1 MIPRKR
7 PPVSYRGPFFCTSRR
22 SALVLIAVLV
32 LILLGIAVLT
42 GVLILILVVVLVLI
56 LVVILVL
63 ILVLVLV
70 HDGHLLLYLRY
81 RDSLAGTGGI
91 MHKSGKKSQSAAAGL
106 FRNRESGIMRIEI
119 FAEEGTVMRTLAA
132 ISLSFAAAVFAA
144 ALLPWSGWTWW
155 AAIVCG
161 VLGLAAVLLRRRLP
175 DQLRLRA
182 AVILFSLCGGLLYF
196 GGYQALIQQPVL
208 ERCGREAEF
217 SAVVADFGQLT
228 EQGGRVTVYP
238 EELRGV
244 KAVCYGGQELSR
256 LEPGQRITGYARW
269 QDAGRIHENDVT
281 TFTSRGVF
289 ALLYVQGDVTEEAG
303 SAGSLRWLPQRT
315 ARALREKI
323 AAIWDDETTAAF
335 VTAELTGD
343 RGGLSVAD
351 ETAMSQAGLSHLFAV
366 SGLHCAFLVSLL
378 GLLLGSRR
386 RLSAGVSMA
395 VLAFY
400 MLVVGLSP
408 SVVRACIMQT
418 FVLAAPLFKRDSDGL
433 TSLGAA
439 LLVIL
444 LANPFAAGSISL
456 QLSFAATLGLVWL
469 SPKLY
474 RNLSLFYTGTS
485 RAFRWAVN
493 FLCANVSASVS
504 ALVFTIPLTAI
515 YFNILTLT
523 APISNLLAVPA
534 AGWNFM
540 AGFVTVLAGFVW
552 LPAARVLGWVCF
564 GLVRYVLWVAGV
576 LASAPGHAVYF
587 SNGFLKYWLL
597 YVYAMFG
604 GCLLTRD
611 RRRKYAVAGVLAAAT
626 LALAVGLNTGLHQ
639 YGHLSVMALDVG
651 QGESVA
657 LYTRE
662 KAVLVDCGSSNSYIS
677 AGARAADQLESM
689 GIHRLS
695 AVAVTHYH
703 ADHTNGLE
711 ELLAR
716 MPVERLL
723 LPEIQDEYGVR
734 DRLLALARE
743 LDIPVTM
750 VTDTYQF
757 PMGQAM
763 LTIYPPVG
771 AGDLNEQGLTF
782 LCSAGDFDALITGD
796 MAGNTEKKLVERF
809 DLPDIE
815 VLVVGHHGS
824 RYSSTDAFLQQ
835 VRPETAIISV
845 GDNSYGHPTQEAMD
859 RLSRNGAAVYRT
871 DRQGNV
877 LVTVNGGT

>member
-1 MIPRKR
+1 
-7 PPVSYRGPFFCTSRR
+7 
-22 SALVLIAVLV
+22 
-32 LILLGIAVLT
+32 
-42 GVLILILVVVLVLI
+42 
-56 LVVILVL
+56 
-63 ILVLVLV
+63 
-70 HDGHLLLYLRY
+70 
-81 RDSLAGTGGI
+81 
-91 MHKSGKKSQSAAAGL
+91 
-106 FRNRESGIMRIEI
+106 
-119 FAEEGTVMRTLAA
+119 MRTLAA

-144 ALLPWSGWTWW
+144 VLLPWSGWTWW

-161 VLGLAAVLLRRRLP
+161 AMGLAAVLLRRRLP
-175 DQLRLRA
+175 DKLRLRA

-196 GGYQALIQQPVL
+196 GGYQALVQQPVL

-217 SAVVADFGQLT
+217 SAVAADFGQLT

-238 EELRGV
+238 EGLRGV
-244 KAVCYGGQELSR
+244 KAVCYGGQELAQ

-351 ETAMSQAGLSHLFAV
+351 ETDMSQAGLSHLFAV

-408 SVVRACIMQT
+408 SVVRACIMQA

-474 RNLSLFYTGTS
+474 RNLSRFYTGTS
-485 RAFRWAVN
+485 RAVRWAVN
-493 FLCANVSASVS
+493 FLCANMSASVS

-604 GCLLTRD
+604 GCLLT
-611 RRRKYAVAGVLAAAT
+611 T
-626 LALAVGLNTGLHQ
+626 
-639 YGHLSVMALDVG
+639 
-651 QGESVA
+651 
-657 LYTRE
+657 
-662 KAVLVDCGSSNSYIS
+662 
-677 AGARAADQLESM
+677 ARAAAVRRGRDPGGGDAGAGGGSE
-689 GIHRLS
+689 HRT
-695 AVAVTHYH
+695 APIW
-703 ADHTNGLE
+703 G
-711 ELLAR
+711 
-716 MPVERLL
+716 P
-723 LPEIQDEYGVR
+723 VR
-734 DRLLALARE
+734 DGPGRGPGGERG
-743 LDIPVTM
+743 PVYPGEGGAGGLRIQQQL
-750 VTDTYQF
+750 YQRRG
-757 PMGQAM
+757 PGGRPAGEHGHP
-763 LTIYPPVG
+763 PPVG
-771 AGDLNEQGLTF
+771 GGGDPLSCGPHQRTGGAAGPDAGGSSAAAGDPG
-782 LCSAGDFDALITGD
+782 
-796 MAGNTEKKLVERF
+796 
-809 DLPDIE
+809 
-815 VLVVGHHGS
+815 
-824 RYSSTDAFLQQ
+824 
-835 VRPETAIISV
+835 
-845 GDNSYGHPTQEAMD
+845 
-859 RLSRNGAAVYRT
+859 
-871 DRQGNV
+871 
-877 LVTVNGGT
+877 

>member
-1 MIPRKR
+1 MRLFRGIVVCLLAGLLAGCTARSDAPDTASV
-7 PPVSYRGPFFCTSRR
+7 PPMPQKVDAYEDGAPLVDVYVTEHERIETMPLETYLYGVLAGEMKNDWPMEALKAQAILARTFVLKFMAEKESRYEGADISTDIEEAQAYDASAVNQRVRDAVDATRG
-22 SALVLIAVLV
+22 LVLSSGGELPYAWFHAHS
-32 LILLGIAVLT
+32 G
-42 GVLILILVVVLVLI
+42 GVTA
-56 LVVILVL
+56 
-63 ILVLVLV
+63 
-70 HDGHLLLYLRY
+70 
-81 RDSLAGTGGI
+81 LAREGLNWKAEEPPYTRVTKGNEN
-91 MHKSGKKSQSAAAGL
+91 QSAAPD
-106 FRNRESGIMRIEI
+106 
-119 FAEEGTVMRTLAA
+119 
-132 ISLSFAAAVFAA
+132 AAA
-144 ALLPWSGWTWW
+144 W
-155 AAIVCG
+155 
-161 VLGLAAVLLRRRLP
+161 
-175 DQLRLRA
+175 
-182 AVILFSLCGGLLYF
+182 
-196 GGYQALIQQPVL
+196 
-208 ERCGREAEF
+208 EAEF

-238 EELRGV
+238 EGLRGV

-408 SVVRACIMQT
+408 SVVRACIMQA

-474 RNLSLFYTGTS
+474 RNLSRFYTGTS

-540 AGFVTVLAGFVW
+540 AGFVTVLAGFVC

-639 YGHLSVMALDVG
+639 YGDLSVMALDVG